1 MVPAGDR
8 PLAETVRRP
17 PVAAT
22 LLPVAYAAYLYPF
35 GITGLG
41 DDSLTAALVALGLL
55 YLLPLAALGAGVA
68 VGVDRRLRLGVL
80 VAVGGLVLLPFAV
93 PPTLDSLPRI
103 GIAAS
108 MLAAGCGVVGAVE
121 SALRNRRAT
130 VTRFSRA
137 ALLCSGVVGVGH
149 ATLVLWVVRDQYEA
163 VVDALGLWLAWGA
176 VGMVA
181 LGVVPTLLVLRFGLV
196 TPVLGVALLTG
207 NAVRTDVF
215 AAPVD
220 SVTPFYLVVWFVVLP
235 AIVALGGAEYAVRR
249 HFDHLLPRPLV
260 GGDD

>member
-1 MVPAGDR
+1 MAPAR
-8 PLAETVRRP
+8 SLPLAETARRP

-22 LLPVAYAAYLYPF
+22 LLPVAYAAYLLPF

-41 DDSLTAALVALGLL
+41 DDSLAAALVALGLL

-68 VGVDRRLRLGVL
+68 VGLDCRLALSVP
-80 VAVGGLVLLPFAV
+80 VTVGGLALLPLAV
-93 PPTLDSLPRI
+93 PPTLDSLPRV

-108 MLAAGCGVVGAVE
+108 MLAVGCGVVGAVE
-121 SALRNRRAT
+121 YALRNRRAT

-137 ALLCSGVVGVGH
+137 ALLGSGVVGVGH

-163 VVDALGLWLAWGA
+163 VVDALGLWLVWGA

-181 LGVVPTLLVLRFGLV
+181 LGVAPTLLLLRFGLV
-196 TPVLGVALLTG
+196 TPALAVGALTG

-235 AIVALGGAEYAVRR
+235 AVVVLSGAEYAVRR
-249 HFDHLLPRPLV
+249 RTGLRPPEPLV
-260 GGDD
+260 GSDD